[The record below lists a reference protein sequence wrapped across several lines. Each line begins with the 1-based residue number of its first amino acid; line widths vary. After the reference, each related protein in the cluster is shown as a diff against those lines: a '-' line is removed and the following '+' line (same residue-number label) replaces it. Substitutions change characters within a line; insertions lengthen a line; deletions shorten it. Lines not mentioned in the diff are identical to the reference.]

1 MNNQTRYVFLLRYI
15 LPLVDLLMINMI
27 FYIIGYSASIAN
39 REIFIG
45 NNNNHVVVCNLIW
58 LVCSGYFGLYR
69 VFGENKMEQVY
80 RATWRTYGL
89 HVILYVLYLQFHK
102 ENHLSPS
109 LLLWFYIFL
118 AGAFVINRLIGT
130 SIHYLAVD
138 RFRLSREV
146 AVIGSNQT
154 SIRLIDHFKQER
166 NFLFYGTIGG
176 DECIYFDQLQIVS
189 SGVSDRL
196 SAAAAAG
203 VKDIYVTV
211 IPDRMLDV
219 HDLIKEADKNGLRL
233 KFIPDMGSHL
243 FGSYNV
249 NYLGNKFPIITIRPE
264 PLEEIDERFKKRF
277 FDLAFSS
284 LLFILLLWWLL
295 PLIALIIK
303 LDSKGP
309 VFFLQKRAGRNNK
322 QFTVFKFRTMIV
334 TETSLEYVQAKK
346 GDTRIT
352 RVGNFLRRSSL
363 DELPQ
368 FINVIFGDM
377 SVVGPRPHPL
387 KLNDQFQMIIDKY
400 MVRHFVKPGITGW
413 AQVHGLRGE
422 TKDAF
427 DMENRVKYD
436 IHYLENW
443 TAMLDVKIVFMTI
456 INMLRGDDNAY

>member
-1 MNNQTRYVFLLRYI
+1 M
-15 LPLVDLLMINMI
+15 VDLLMLNVI
-27 FYIIGYSASIAN
+27 FFIIGYWASFGN

-45 NNNNHVVVCNLIW
+45 NNNNHIVVCNLLW
-58 LVCSGYFGLYR
+58 LVGAGYFGLYR

-80 RATWRTYGL
+80 RATWRTFAL
-89 HVILYVLYLQFHK
+89 HVILYVLYLQFHMA
-102 ENHLSPS
+102 NHLSVS
-109 LLLWFYIFL
+109 LVFWFYVLL
-118 AGAFVINRLIGT
+118 AGAFILNRLIGT

-166 NFLFYGTIGG
+166 SFLFYGTIGG
-176 DECIYFDQLQIVS
+176 DECIYFDELQIIS
-189 SGVSDRL
+189 SGIAGRL
-196 SAAAAAG
+196 SDAAAAG
-203 VKDIYVTV
+203 VKDVYVTV
-211 IPDRMLDV
+211 IPDRMLAV
-219 HDLIKEADKNGLRL
+219 HDLIKVADQNGLRL
-233 KFIPDMGSHL
+233 KFIPDMGPHL

-249 NYLGNKFPIITIRPE
+249 NYLGNKFPIITIRSE
-264 PLEEIDERFKKRF
+264 PLEEIDQRFKKRF

-284 LLFILLLWWLL
+284 FVFLFLLWWLL
-295 PLIALIIK
+295 PLIAIIIK

-322 QFTVFKFRTMIV
+322 HFTVFKFRTMRV
-334 TETSLEYVQAKK
+334 TESTTEFVQAKK

-352 RVGNFLRRSSL
+352 KVGVFLRRSSL

-387 KLNDQFQMIIDKY
+387 KLNDQFQSIIDKY

-456 INMLRGDDNAY
+456 INMVRGEDNAY